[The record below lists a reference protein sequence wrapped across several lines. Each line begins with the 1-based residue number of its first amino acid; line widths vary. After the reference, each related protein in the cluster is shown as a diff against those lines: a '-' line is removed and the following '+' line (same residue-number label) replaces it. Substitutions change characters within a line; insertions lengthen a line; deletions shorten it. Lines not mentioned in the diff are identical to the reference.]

1 MLGEPPPVPER
12 VDDLAVALTERGVHQ
27 RPVLGSARGERRA
40 PHRVHV
46 GAVQVEGDRRAGS
59 VPREAALP
67 MTAANHGRRVS
78 AYAAWVPGAV
88 ATRIIVFG
96 RGLVAEGESFRL
108 TRQSS
113 ERVDAL
119 VSYVRQNAGA
129 FAVRRGRVV
138 FSGGW
143 AGAAEGF
150 DPPPPQCR
158 EGSLMLARAMA
169 ADIGGTSLAGYA
181 DAFKEIE
188 SDCTLENVL
197 LIKEDGYFDGVS
209 FTARDPLGLVAHREH
224 LPRVSYLV
232 RKAFGISGDAVVTIT
247 AGQGRENYTGG
258 LPESVLLPITRVAF
272 LGARGHSSLRGRHRM
287 LVAWDHRLRSLP
299 QIGDARPG

>member
-1 MLGEPPPVPER
+1 LG
-12 VDDLAVALTERGVHQ
+12 Q
-27 RPVLGSARGERRA
+27 RPPAGGAER
-40 PHRVHV
+40 
-46 GAVQVEGDRRAGS
+46 
-59 VPREAALP
+59 L
-67 MTAANHGRRVS
+67 
-78 AYAAWVPGAV
+78 YAAWVPGAV
-88 ATRIIVFG
+88 ATRLIVFG
-96 RGLVAEGESFRL
+96 RGLVADPAGFRL

-119 VSYVRQNAGA
+119 VSYVRQNAAA
-129 FAVRRGRVV
+129 FAARRGRVV

-150 DPPPPQCR
+150 DRPPPQCR
-158 EGSLMLARAMA
+158 EGSLMLARAVA
-169 ADIGGTSLAGYA
+169 ADIGGTSLGDYA
-181 DAFKEIE
+181 DAFREIE
-188 SDCTLENVL
+188 SDSTLENVL
-197 LIKEDGYFDGVS
+197 LIKEDGYFDGAS

-272 LGARGHSSLRGRHRM
+272 LGARDHSSLRGRHRM

-299 QIGDARPG
+299 QIADARPG